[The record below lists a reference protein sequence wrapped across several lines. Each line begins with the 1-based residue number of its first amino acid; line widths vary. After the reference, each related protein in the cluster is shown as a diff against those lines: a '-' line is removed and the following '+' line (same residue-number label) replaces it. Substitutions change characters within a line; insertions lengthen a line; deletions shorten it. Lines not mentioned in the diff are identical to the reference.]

1 MYCLQVLDRCQW
13 RVLLRDRDEVFAAL
27 ADIGCHPDFERLCAF
42 VRDCAAFG
50 VTPMGSHEHSPAAEA
65 YGGAHTHALALS
77 RAARGGSPQLRPQQ
91 AASASMGVS
100 DGSGDASMA
109 SGGSGLDG
117 SYWRP
122 HADWAAAAAAK
133 RPRRA
138 GMALGPRNFN
148 L

>member
-1 MYCLQVLDRCQW
+1 
-13 RVLLRDRDEVFAAL
+13 VLLRDRDEVFAAL
-27 ADIGCHPDFERLCAF
+27 ADIGCHPNFERLCAF

-65 YGGAHTHALALS
+65 YGGAHTHALAVS
-77 RAARGGSPQLRPQQ
+77 RAARGGSPQRRPQQ

-100 DGSGDASMA
+100 DGSGNASMA

-122 HADWAAAAAAK
+122 QADWAAAAAAK

-138 GMALGPRNFN
+138 GMALGPRDLN